1 MLVKGK
7 INKFWL
13 VFTMYFVLTSVGIPL
28 HEHYCK
34 GNLKLIQ
41 LFSEPE
47 TCHSSDLVFHKTK
60 DCCSSRCDIA
70 LPDGECCS
78 AEKGK
83 CCTNKFELKKL
94 EFQATI
100 EKLDFSN
107 NNETFK
113 SMIIDFTNY
122 IKIVSV
128 NEFIDFK
135 KTDQNFHWKKPG
147 GRYIVNFNQQF
158 IC

>member
-1 MLVKGK
+1 MVVKGY
-7 INKFWL
+7 IHKFWL
-13 VFTMYFVLTSVGIPL
+13 VFTMYFVLTSIGIPL

-41 LFSEPE
+41 FFSEPK
-47 TCHSSDLVFHKTK
+47 TCHSSHLMFHKTN
-60 DCCSSRCDIA
+60 DCCSNKPDIA
-70 LPDGECCS
+70 QPSCDHCS
-78 AEKGK
+78 KEKGN

-94 EFQATI
+94 EIQATI

-113 SMIIDFTNY
+113 LIIIDFTNY
-122 IKIVSV
+122 DKIVSV
-128 NEFIDFK
+128 NEFIGFK
-135 KTDQNFHWKKPG
+135 KTDQLFPWKKPG